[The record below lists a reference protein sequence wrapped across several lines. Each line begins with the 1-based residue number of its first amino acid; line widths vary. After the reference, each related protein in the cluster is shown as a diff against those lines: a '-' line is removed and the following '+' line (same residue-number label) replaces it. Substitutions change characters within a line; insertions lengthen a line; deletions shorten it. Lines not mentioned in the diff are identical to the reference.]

1 MSALR
6 FLTNIAVLRPLLRLE
21 VTVAVGKD
29 IPMTRGGLR
38 ECKRDRNEKIFP
50 PISTPVGLTVNSSAG
65 HSQANPFIKIIEQ
78 EFMHAIDKTAVPTH
92 VLNTNDGVPN
102 ETEANMGVSD
112 TDMDDGGE
120 DGSFSELGNQNTNWP
135 HKAVLL
141 LIDLYKKHL
150 PKFNSKNIKKKG
162 VWNLLS
168 QEMKR
173 KGYDLSGEA
182 CDKKFR
188 ALKHRY
194 KIIMENINATGRRN
208 RKWEYFDLMG
218 KLLEDDPQ
226 FKVNSSSVSDESH
239 EEEEEGPQDEDVSLK
254 NHVIWT
260 HSRKLLLLKLCR
272 DHKNDDQSTDVW
284 KTVSDEMKEKGC
296 DISADV
302 CEKKF
307 RYFKYRFK
315 KIMECEDPIQEGN
328 KWVYFEIMKS
338 LLEGDSIFKHKS
350 NSAPVP
356 VAQFK
361 IETGGNIHEE
371 SEDVGNGNE
380 ARGDSKHFS
389 DTYMMEELEDAQDDS
404 LTGTYIPTVWSHR
417 AILMLI
423 KLYKTHTSAFKS
435 PTVKKSD
442 VWKTISTKMQSMGHN
457 YNAEACDKKFR
468 CLKYRY
474 SKIMEDSE
482 IGRGKKWQY
491 FQAMRSVFE
500 GDQSYEPI
508 KIVSTMTLPP
518 DEIEDH
524 SSTTSNYGLRKRS
537 SPPAISTF
545 KIRGASPAP
554 RKRLKTSIYDEP
566 PSWFLSFVESQNK
579 HMEEVKALQR
589 ASLKVAK
596 ERNAILKSFT
606 DILLKRMKAIK

>member
-1 MSALR
+1 MASN
-6 FLTNIAVLRPLLRLE
+6 TYQ
-21 VTVAVGKD
+21 
-29 IPMTRGGLR
+29 M
-38 ECKRDRNEKIFP
+38 
-50 PISTPVGLTVNSSAG
+50 NSSAG

-78 EFMHAIDKTAVPTH
+78 EFMHAIDKTTVPTH
-92 VLNTNDGVPN
+92 VLNHDGVPT
-102 ETEANMGVSD
+102 ETEANIAVSD
-112 TDMDDGGE
+112 TDMDEGGE

-226 FKVNSSSVSDESH
+226 FKVNSSSANEVPSSPSDTVSNFSDESH
-239 EEEEEGPQDEDVSLK
+239 EEEDEVPQDEEDASLK

-272 DHKNDDQSTDVW
+272 DHKNDDRSSDVW

-307 RYFKYRFK
+307 RYFKYRYK
-315 KIMECEDPIQEGN
+315 KIMECEDPIREGN

-350 NSAPVP
+350 NSTPIP
-356 VAQFK
+356 IAQFK
-361 IETGGNIHEE
+361 IETGGNMHEE
-371 SEDVGNGNE
+371 SEDIGNGNE
-380 ARGDSKHFS
+380 TRGD
-389 DTYMMEELEDAQDDS
+389 T
-404 LTGTYIPTVWSHR
+404 TVWSHR

-423 KLYKTHTSAFKS
+423 KLYKTHMAAFKS
-435 PTVKKSD
+435 QTVKKSD
-442 VWKTISTKMQSMGHN
+442 VWKTISTKMQAMGHN

-474 SKIMEDSE
+474 SKIMEDSDM
-482 IGRGKKWQY
+482 GRGKKWQY

-537 SPPAISTF
+537 SPAAVSTF

-554 RKRLKTSIYDEP
+554 RKRLRTSIYDEP

-596 ERNAILKSFT
+596 ERNAILKSLT
-606 DILLKRMKAIK
+606 DVLLKRVKVIK

>member
-1 MSALR
+1 MASN
-6 FLTNIAVLRPLLRLE
+6 TYQ
-21 VTVAVGKD
+21 
-29 IPMTRGGLR
+29 M
-38 ECKRDRNEKIFP
+38 
-50 PISTPVGLTVNSSAG
+50 NSSAG

-78 EFMHAIDKTAVPTH
+78 EFMHAIDI
-92 VLNTNDGVPN
+92 
-102 ETEANMGVSD
+102 SD
-112 TDMDDGGE
+112 TDMDEGGE

-226 FKVNSSSVSDESH
+226 FKVNSSSANEVPSSPSDTVSNFSDESH
-239 EEEEEGPQDEDVSLK
+239 EEEDEVPQDEEDASLK

-272 DHKNDDQSTDVW
+272 DHKNDDRSSDVW

-307 RYFKYRFK
+307 RYFKYRYK
-315 KIMECEDPIQEGN
+315 KIMECEDPIREGN

-350 NSAPVP
+350 NSTPIP
-356 VAQFK
+356 IAQFK
-361 IETGGNIHEE
+361 IETGGNMHEE
-371 SEDVGNGNE
+371 SEDIGNGNE
-380 ARGDSKHFS
+380 TRGDIS

-404 LTGTYIPTVWSHR
+404 LTGTYVPTVWSHR

-423 KLYKTHTSAFKS
+423 KLYKTHMAAFKS
-435 PTVKKSD
+435 QTVKKSD
-442 VWKTISTKMQSMGHN
+442 VWKTISTKMQAMGHN

-474 SKIMEDSE
+474 SKIMEDSDM
-482 IGRGKKWQY
+482 GRGKKWQY

-537 SPPAISTF
+537 SPAAVSTF

-554 RKRLKTSIYDEP
+554 RKRLRTSIYDEP

-596 ERNAILKSFT
+596 ERNAILKSLT
-606 DILLKRMKAIK
+606 DVLLKRVKVIK